1 MTFMSV
7 IEFGAV
13 SFLDRYI
20 DRKRPKKNVSNRN
33 ISGSNK
39 SIHESNDQQI
49 SIVDTNK
56 KS

>member
-20 DRKRPKKNVSNRN
+20 YRKRPKKNVSNRN